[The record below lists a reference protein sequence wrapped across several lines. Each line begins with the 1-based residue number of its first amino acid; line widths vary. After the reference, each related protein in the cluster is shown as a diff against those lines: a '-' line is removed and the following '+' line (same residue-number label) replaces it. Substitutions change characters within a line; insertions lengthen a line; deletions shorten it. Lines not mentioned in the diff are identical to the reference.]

1 MKRPGY
7 IWLLATIVAFMY
19 ITTLVLVRAKNPEHI
34 QRQAYERWQSGYLV
48 AKNNQQAFVNTS
60 NNKTRPIVLSEAQG
74 YGLQLIAKAGE
85 KGWARQ
91 ADFGKLLNYYL
102 AHRDYVNGRQTYLMA
117 WRQKYNKHGRWVTD
131 YNSATD
137 GDLYIASALHHA
149 AVVWPNR
156 SAYYQKIER
165 NIAADILRYEYNPTT
180 QTLTVGDWVTKE
192 SKYYYLLRTSDVMPD
207 VFDDL
212 YETSHDIQWQI
223 VKDNMLDRLVILSSQ
238 HRTGLVPDFAWVDE
252 KTTSAVKARTVASI
266 HDGDYGANA
275 CRVPMMLAQS
285 DDPRAQKVLNKMMRF
300 FSDQYYITAGYSLEG
315 RRLVKY
321 QSNSFS
327 APIFYAVSCNRNK
340 GYDNLFVSQ
349 KYIFSKPLT
358 EKNYYDATLTTLAA
372 LEGMNN

>member
-156 SAYYQKIER
+156 SAY
-165 NIAADILRYEYNPTT
+165 
-180 QTLTVGDWVTKE
+180 
-192 SKYYYLLRTSDVMPD
+192 
-207 VFDDL
+207 
-212 YETSHDIQWQI
+212 
-223 VKDNMLDRLVILSSQ
+223 
-238 HRTGLVPDFAWVDE
+238 
-252 KTTSAVKARTVASI
+252 
-266 HDGDYGANA
+266 
-275 CRVPMMLAQS
+275 
-285 DDPRAQKVLNKMMRF
+285 
-300 FSDQYYITAGYSLEG
+300 
-315 RRLVKY
+315 
-321 QSNSFS
+321 
-327 APIFYAVSCNRNK
+327 
-340 GYDNLFVSQ
+340 
-349 KYIFSKPLT
+349 
-358 EKNYYDATLTTLAA
+358 
-372 LEGMNN
+372 